1 MWMAAQAAAPVEDKK
16 SDVTTSGASG
26 SATTTAPTDVKVSEK
41 TNADGTKETVAAVK
55 VDSKH
60 HDEIIKQASE
70 KKSAEI
76 VLEVSKADSKGADN
90 VQLTLDVT
98 FVKNVADKTNADLTV
113 NTENGKVTLDQETI
127 KTVLGA
133 AKGATITLEVSK
145 VAKPTEAQKKAAGA
159 NGHVISL
166 TV

>member
-1 MWMAAQAAAPVEDKK
+1 MSSSPLVIFA
-16 SDVTTSGASG
+16 TRASRSSFFCWASSSARRCFSRSRSV
-26 SATTTAPTDVKVSEK
+26 SATTKAPTDVKVTEK
-41 TNADGTKETVAAVK
+41 KNADGTKETVAESK
-55 VDSKH
+55 VSTDNQK
-60 HDEIIKQASE
+60 EILKQAAE

-76 VLEVSKADSKGADN
+76 ILEVSKADSKGADN

-133 AKGATITLEVSK
+133 AS
-145 VAKPTEAQKKAAGA
+145 
-159 NGHVISL
+159 
-166 TV
+166 